1 MILGSIFPEKIEFDG
16 KNYRTK
22 SYNKMLDVIYKE
34 TKRLRGKNKTESL
47 EKSGDSVSVPRTGI
61 EPVRPFLATGF

>member
-1 MILGSIFPEKIEFDG
+1 MCVEVPS
-16 KNYRTK
+16 YRTE
-22 SYNKMLDVIYKE
+22 SYNRMLDVIYKE

-61 EPVRPFLATGF
+61 EYVNLNECGEMGKQYVNIR

>member
-1 MILGSIFPEKIEFDG
+1 
-16 KNYRTK
+16 
-22 SYNKMLDVIYKE
+22 MLDVIYKE
-34 TKRLRGKNKTESL
+34 TKCLRGKNKTESL